1 MGIFGKKKAKSSA
14 DPDEEMT
21 REVNEKLS
29 DLNEKIESVDKKY
42 LLVRFLM
49 NRVCALE
56 TRRKSLLDEAIAANE
71 EQCYFSCVWI

>member
-21 REVNEKLS
+21 REVNEMLS

-49 NRVCALE
+49 NRVASMQARRQALRKQAVAAKKE
-56 TRRKSLLDEAIAANE
+56 GKSLR
-71 EQCYFSCVWI
+71 CVQI

>member
-21 REVNEKLS
+21 REVNEMLS

-42 LLVRFLM
+42 
-49 NRVCALE
+49 
-56 TRRKSLLDEAIAANE
+56 
-71 EQCYFSCVWI
+71 